1 MASFDNSAFDP
12 SAFDAGAFDLDAGT
26 ADVKVSWLAF
36 DTSATPVD
44 VRVSWL
50 AFDTAAT
57 PCDVRVSWVCLDTA
71 VEPDV
76 APEVPQGGTGGGAGI
91 VSNGPIDT
99 LPAHFKGEAQDWE
112 AFYRGLKE
120 LAAIPA
126 VPAIPPG
133 SARNAGS
140 VDKDAGLAPI
150 EPTRCIAQDSRCIA
164 QGSLPEGVPLSP
176 DLGEY
181 TTTHQA
187 SNQALAPVDIAYP
200 AMKAIATARANDEAL
215 AMILILMEATA

>member
-1 MASFDNSAFDP
+1 M
-12 SAFDAGAFDLDAGT
+12 
-26 ADVKVSWLAF
+26 
-36 DTSATPVD
+36 
-44 VRVSWL
+44 
-50 AFDTAAT
+50 
-57 PCDVRVSWVCLDTA
+57 
-71 VEPDV
+71 
-76 APEVPQGGTGGGAGI
+76 TGGGAGI

-150 EPTRCIAQDSRCIA
+150 EPDSGRLGRIADESGGKVSSSASI
-164 QGSLPEGVPLSP
+164 PLSP

-187 SNQALAPVDIAYP
+187 SNQALAIVDIAQP
-200 AMKAIATARANDEAL
+200 AMKAIATARATLKEWCFS
-215 AMILILMEATA
+215 